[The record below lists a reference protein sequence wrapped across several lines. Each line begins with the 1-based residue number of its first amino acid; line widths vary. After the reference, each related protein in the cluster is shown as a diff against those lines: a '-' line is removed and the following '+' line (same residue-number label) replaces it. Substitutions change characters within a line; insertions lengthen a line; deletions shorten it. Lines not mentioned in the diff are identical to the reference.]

1 MEIERRGQMGVE
13 RQKWLWRDTDR
24 RAWRYRNGVTETR
37 IEGRGEA
44 EMEIERHG
52 QKGVERQKW
61 R

>member
-1 MEIERRGQMGVE
+1 MDR
-13 RQKWLWRDTDR
+13 WPWRD
-24 RAWRYRNGVTETR
+24 RNGDRETR
-37 IEGRGEA
+37 TDGRGKT